1 MVTSTFD
8 IAGPLPEGTTVL
20 EASAGTGKT
29 WTVGALVT
37 RYVAEGEAT
46 LDEMLLITFSRAA
59 SQELRERVRAA
70 LVEAERVLADPAAAD
85 RSDALVARLLA
96 ADEAEP
102 GEPARRLRDAL
113 AGYDAATIATTHEF
127 CQLVLRSLG
136 VAGDTD
142 ARARLVEDL
151 TDLVVE
157 VTDDLY
163 LARYAGEESPPF
175 PLEDART
182 LARDVVEDPQARI
195 TPDLDD
201 ESTTGGARVG
211 FACAVRAEVD
221 RRKRKLG
228 ILSFDDL
235 LSRLAAALQDED
247 APARMRM
254 QARWRIVMVDEFQ
267 DTDPVQ
273 WKVIQRAFVG
283 RATVVLI
290 GDPKQAIY
298 RFRGGDVVTYLRAR
312 DTAGTLQTLGTN
324 WRSDAA
330 LLESLQVVLEGAALG
345 HPDIVVHP
353 VEAHHPGSRLVGAP
367 ESAPFRIRQVVR
379 DSFALTRD
387 DCIAAGDARAH
398 IARDC
403 AADIARLLDSG
414 ATWDGSP
421 VEAGHVAV
429 LVSDRKKGMLVQEQ
443 LRSRGIPA
451 VVAGGGQ
458 VFKEP
463 AADDWLALLEGL
475 AEPHRSDR
483 VRAAALTCFFG
494 HTVAELDT
502 GGDVLTDEVSDRL
515 RGWALLLRGHGVA
528 ALFAAAEALGLG
540 ERVLR
545 RVGGERFL
553 TDLRHLA
560 QVLHEAATR
569 DRLGLTG
576 LLGWFHEE
584 RRQTA
589 SATERTRRLDSDAAA
604 VQIVTIHASKGLQYP
619 VVYLPFACEAFV
631 FPTVHALYHDDEGER
646 CLDVARAGPDWTDHD
661 SRHRAEEAGDELR
674 DLYVSLTRAQSQ
686 VVTWWA
692 PTANTRNG
700 GLHRLLFGRGPGAAV
715 VPDQC
720 AVPTDEEATHRL
732 TAVAGAG
739 GPVLEASVVP
749 DSGLSPR
756 REPRPAMDV
765 RHFDREVDADWRRTS
780 YSGLIRAEVPLPGV
794 TSEREEPVLDDEPEP
809 VDDGVGPAVPEPDEA
824 MVSPM
829 ADLPAG
835 ADFGS
840 LVHAVLEH
848 ADPNAPDL
856 KAELR
861 AQVVDQLRWWPVA
874 VDPELL
880 AEALVPLHHTPL
892 GPLMPGLTLTDL
904 PLDDRLRELDF
915 EIPLVGGD
923 HRDATREIVLLRDVA
938 PLLRRHLD
946 PGDPMRDYAGRLE
959 QPVLG
964 DQPLRG
970 YLSGSIDVVFRVPA
984 GSGQRFVVADWKT
997 NMLGEPG
1004 RQITADDYAPDRLA
1018 DAMLHSHY
1026 PLQALIY
1033 SVVLHRFLRWRLTG
1047 YDPAQHLGGVVYL
1060 YLRGM
1065 CGPETPVVD
1074 GHPAGV
1080 FSWSLPP
1087 DLVVALSDL
1096 LDRSPAEVSA

>member
-1 MVTSTFD
+1 MRQTFN
-8 IAGPLPEGTTVL
+8 IADPLPDGTTVL

-37 RYVAEGEAT
+37 RYIAEGEAT

-70 LVEAERVLADPAAAD
+70 LVGAERTLADPAGAD
-85 RSDALVARLLA
+85 ADDALVARLLA
-96 ADEAEP
+96 ADVAEP

-113 AGYDAATIATTHEF
+113 AAYDGATIATTHEF

-151 TDLVVE
+151 TDLVAE

-163 LARYAGEESPPF
+163 LARFGGLEAPPF

-182 LARDVVEDPQARI
+182 LARDVVEDPQAMI
-195 TPDLDD
+195 TPVVDD
-201 ESTTGGARVG
+201 DSTTGGARVA
-211 FACAVRAEVD
+211 FAHAVRTEVD
-221 RRKRKLG
+221 RRKRRLG

-235 LSRLAAALQDED
+235 LSRLAAALEAED
-247 APARMRM
+247 APARLRMR
-254 QARWRIVMVDEFQ
+254 ARWRIVMVDEFQ

-273 WKVIQRAFVG
+273 WQVIERAFVG

-312 DTAGTLQTLGTN
+312 ETAGTLQTLGTN

-345 HPDIVVHP
+345 HAEIVVHP
-353 VEAHHPGSRLVGAP
+353 VRAYHPGCRLAGAP

-379 DSFALTRD
+379 DGFALTKD
-387 DCIAAGDARAH
+387 GEISAGDARAH

-403 AADIARLLDSG
+403 AADIARLLTAE
-414 ATWDGSP
+414 ATWDGNA
-421 VEAGHVAV
+421 VEAGHIAV
-429 LVSDRKKGMLVQEQ
+429 LVSDRNKGMLVQEQ
-443 LRSRGIPA
+443 LRARGIPA

-475 AEPHRSDR
+475 AEPSRSDR

-494 HTVAELDT
+494 HTTVELDT
-502 GGDVLTDEVSDRL
+502 GGDELTDAVSDRL
-515 RGWALLLRGHGVA
+515 RGWALLMRGQGVA
-528 ALFAAAEALGLG
+528 AVFAAAEQRGLA

-576 LLGWFHEE
+576 LLAWFREE
-584 RRQTA
+584 RRQRA
-589 SATERTRRLDSDAAA
+589 SATERTRRLDNDAAA

-619 VVYLPFACEAFV
+619 VVYLPFACEAYV
-631 FPTVHALYHDDEGER
+631 FPTGHALYHDDAGVR
-646 CLDVARAGPDWTDHD
+646 CLDVARGGPDWQDHD
-661 SRHRAEEAGDELR
+661 ARHKAEEAGDELR
-674 DLYVSLTRAQSQ
+674 DLYVALTRAQSQ

-700 GLHRLLFGRGPGAAV
+700 GLHRLLFGRGQGEAT
-715 VPDQC
+715 VPDQR
-720 AVPTDEEATHRL
+720 AVPMDAEATRRL
-732 TAVAGAG
+732 TSIAAAG
-739 GPVLEASVVP
+739 GPALEASVVP
-749 DSGLSPR
+749 ESDLVPT
-756 REPRPAMDV
+756 REPAPRMDV
-765 RHFDREVDADWRRTS
+765 RHFDRHVDAEWRRTS

-809 VDDGVGPAVPEPDEA
+809 VEDPVEPTAPDSVEAPA
-824 MVSPM
+824 SPM

-848 ADPNAPDL
+848 ADPGATDL
-856 KAELR
+856 LAELR
-861 AQVVDQLRWWPVA
+861 SHTVDQLRWWPVA
-874 VDPELL
+874 VDAGTL

-904 PLDDRLRELDF
+904 PLEDRLRELDF
-915 EIPLVGGD
+915 EFPLVGGD
-923 HRDATREIVLLRDVA
+923 HRDPTRTGVLLRDVA
-938 PLLRRHLD
+938 PLLRDHLP
-946 PGDPMRDYAGRLE
+946 PGDPMRHYADRLE

-964 DQPLRG
+964 DQALRG
-970 YLSGSIDVVFRVPA
+970 YLSGSIDVVFRVRA
-984 GSGQRFVVADWKT
+984 GTGHRYVVADWKT
-997 NMLGEPG
+997 NMLGERG
-1004 RQITADDYAPDRLA
+1004 QALTAADYAPDRLA

-1026 PLQALIY
+1026 PLQALLY
-1033 SVVLHRFLRWRLTG
+1033 SVVLHRFLRWRLPG
-1047 YDPAQHLGGVVYL
+1047 YTPAEHLGGVVYL
-1060 YLRGM
+1060 YVRGM

-1080 FSWSLPP
+1080 FSWALPP
-1087 DLVVALSDL
+1087 ELVVALSDL
-1096 LDRSPAEVSA
+1096 LDRNPLEVSV

>member
-1 MVTSTFD
+1 MTQTFD
-8 IAGPLPEGTTVL
+8 IADELPDGTTVL

-37 RYVAEGEAT
+37 RYVAEGKAT

-70 LVEAERVLADPAAAD
+70 LVEAERTLADPAGAD
-85 RSDALVARLLA
+85 RSDALVRRLLA
-96 ADEAEP
+96 ADSEAP

-113 AGYDAATIATTHEF
+113 AAYDAATIATTHEF

-142 ARARLVEDL
+142 ARAQLVEDL
-151 TDLVVE
+151 TDLVAE

-163 LARYAGEESPPF
+163 LARFGGQESPPF
-175 PLEDART
+175 PLEDARS
-182 LARDVVEDPQARI
+182 LARDVVEDPQATI
-195 TPDLDD
+195 TPDPDGP
-201 ESTTGGARVG
+201 TTGGARVA
-211 FACAVRAEVD
+211 FAHAVRTEVD
-221 RRKRKLG
+221 RRKRRLG

-235 LSRLAAALQDED
+235 LSRLAAALREED

-273 WKVIQRAFVG
+273 WQVIERAFVG
-283 RATVVLI
+283 AATVVLI

-324 WRSDAA
+324 WRTDEA

-345 HPDIVVHP
+345 HAEIVVHP
-353 VEAHHPGSRLVGAP
+353 VRAHHPGSRLAGAP
-367 ESAPFRIRQVVR
+367 QPAPFRIRQVVR
-379 DSFALTRD
+379 DGFALTRD
-387 DCIAAGDARAH
+387 GEISAGDARAH

-403 AADIARLLDSG
+403 AADIARLLASG
-414 ATWDGSP
+414 ATWAGDA

-429 LVSDRKKGMLVQEQ
+429 LVSDRNKGMLVQEQ
-443 LRSRGIPA
+443 LRARGIPA

-458 VFKEP
+458 VFREP
-463 AADDWLALLEGL
+463 AADDWLTLLEGL

-494 HTVAELDT
+494 RTTEELDS
-502 GGDVLTDEVSDRL
+502 GGDAVTDDVSDRL

-528 ALFAAAEALGLG
+528 ALFAAAEAQGLG

-553 TDLRHLA
+553 TDLRHLS
-560 QVLHEAATR
+560 QMLHDTATR

-576 LLGWFHEE
+576 LLGWFREE
-584 RRQTA
+584 RRQRA
-589 SATERTRRLDSDAAA
+589 SATERTRRLDNDAAA

-631 FPTVHALYHDDEGER
+631 FPTGHALYHDDAGER
-646 CLDVARAGPDWTDHD
+646 CLDVAREGPQWQDHD
-661 SRHRAEEAGDELR
+661 ARHRAEEAGDELR
-674 DLYVSLTRAQSQ
+674 DLYVALTRAQSQ

-700 GLHRLLFGRGPGAAV
+700 GLHRLLFGRGRGDAT
-715 VPDQC
+715 VPDQR
-720 AVPTDEEATHRL
+720 AVPTDVEATGRL
-732 TAVAGAG
+732 TSIAAAG
-739 GPVLEASVVP
+739 GPALEASAVP
-749 DSGLSPR
+749 DSELEPTPESP
-756 REPRPAMDV
+756 PPMDV
-765 RHFDREVDADWRRTS
+765 RHFDRAVDADWRRTS
-780 YSGLIRAEVPLPGV
+780 YSGLIRAEAPLPGV
-794 TSEREEPVLDDEPEP
+794 TSEREETVLDDEPEP
-809 VDDGVGPAVPEPDEA
+809 VDETVETTAPEVDA
-824 MVSPM
+824 ALASPM

-848 ADPNAPDL
+848 ADPEAPDL
-856 KAELR
+856 LAELR
-861 AQVVDQLRWWPVA
+861 SHAAEQLRWWPVA
-874 VDPELL
+874 VDPETL

-892 GPLMPGLTLTDL
+892 GPLMPGLTLADL
-904 PLDDRLRELDF
+904 PLADRLRELDF
-915 EIPLVGGD
+915 EFPLVGGD
-923 HRDATREIVLLRDVA
+923 HRDPSRASVLLRDVA
-938 PLLRRHLD
+938 PLLRQHLAA
-946 PGDPMRDYAGRLE
+946 GDPMRDYAERLE
-959 QPVLG
+959 QPILG

-970 YLSGSIDVVFRVPA
+970 YLSGSIDVVFRIP
-984 GSGQRFVVADWKT
+984 GSSGHRYVVADWKT
-997 NMLGEPG
+997 NLLGERG
-1004 RQITADDYAPDRLA
+1004 RPLTAADYAPDRLA
-1018 DAMLHSHY
+1018 EAMLHSHY
-1026 PLQALIY
+1026 PLQALLY
-1033 SVVLHRFLRWRLTG
+1033 SVVLHRFLRWRLPG
-1047 YDPAQHLGGVVYL
+1047 YRPEQHLGGVVYL
-1060 YLRGM
+1060 YVRGM
-1065 CGPETPVVD
+1065 CGPQTPAVD

-1080 FSWSLPP
+1080 FSWPLPP
-1087 DLVVALSDL
+1087 ELVTSLSDL
-1096 LDRSPAEVSA
+1096 LDRSPLEVPA

>member
-1 MVTSTFD
+1 MTQTFD
-8 IAGPLPEGTTVL
+8 IADDLPDGTTVL

-29 WTVGALVT
+29 WTVGALVA

-70 LVEAERVLADPAAAD
+70 LVEAERALADPAGAD
-85 RSDALVARLLA
+85 PSDALVGRLLA
-96 ADEAEP
+96 ADAAEP

-113 AGYDAATIATTHEF
+113 AAYDGATIATTHEF

-151 TDLVVE
+151 TDLVAE

-163 LARYAGEESPPF
+163 LARFGGQESPPF
-175 PLEDART
+175 PLEDARS
-182 LARDVVEDPQARI
+182 LARDVVEDPQATI
-195 TPDLDD
+195 TPDVDD
-201 ESTTGGARVG
+201 DSTTGGARVA
-211 FACAVRAEVD
+211 FAHAVRTEVD
-221 RRKRKLG
+221 RRKRRLG

-235 LSRLAAALQDED
+235 LSRLAAALEAED
-247 APARMRM
+247 APARTRM

-273 WKVIQRAFVG
+273 WQVIERAFVG

-324 WRSDAA
+324 WRSDAS
-330 LLESLQVVLEGAALG
+330 LLESLHVVLEGAALG
-345 HPDIVVHP
+345 HPEIVVHP
-353 VEAHHPGSRLVGAP
+353 VRAHHPGSRLVGAP
-367 ESAPFRIRQVVR
+367 GAAPLRLRQVVR
-379 DSFALTRD
+379 DGFALTRD
-387 DCIAAGDARAH
+387 GEISAGDARAH

-403 AADIARLLDSG
+403 AADIARLLASD
-414 ATWDGSP
+414 ATWDGHA

-429 LVSDRKKGMLVQEQ
+429 LVSDRNKGMLVQEQ
-443 LRSRGIPA
+443 LRARGIPA

-463 AADDWLALLEGL
+463 ASDDWLALLEGL

-494 HTVAELDT
+494 HTTVELDA
-502 GGDVLTDEVSDRL
+502 GGDTVTDDVSDRL
-515 RGWALLLRGHGVA
+515 RGWALLLRGQGVA
-528 ALFAAAEALGLG
+528 ALFAAAEARGLG

-560 QVLHEAATR
+560 QVLHETATR

-576 LLGWFHEE
+576 LLGWFREE
-584 RRQTA
+584 RRQRA
-589 SATERTRRLDSDAAA
+589 SATERTRRLDNDAAA

-619 VVYLPFACEAFV
+619 VVYLPFACEAYV
-631 FPTVHALYHDDEGER
+631 FPTVHALYHDDAGDR
-646 CLDVARAGPDWTDHD
+646 CLDVSREGPEWQDHD
-661 SRHRAEEAGDELR
+661 ARHKAEEAGDELR
-674 DLYVSLTRAQSQ
+674 DLYVALTRAQSQ

-700 GLHRLLFGRGPGAAV
+700 GLHRLLFGRGPREAR
-715 VPDQC
+715 VPDQR
-720 AVPTDEEATHRL
+720 AVPGDDEVTSRL
-732 TAVAGAG
+732 TAIAEAG
-739 GPVLEASVVP
+739 GPALEPSVVP
-749 DSGLSPR
+749 DSELAATRESP
-756 REPRPAMDV
+756 PPMDV
-765 RHFDREVDADWRRTS
+765 RHFGREVDADWRRTS

-809 VDDGVGPAVPEPDEA
+809 VGDLVVPTDPDPVGAPP
-824 MVSPM
+824 SPM

-848 ADPNAPDL
+848 ADPRAPDL
-856 KAELR
+856 LAELR
-861 AQVVDQLRWWPVA
+861 THAVDQLRWWPVP
-874 VDPELL
+874 VDPDTL

-892 GPLMPGLTLTDL
+892 GPLMPGLTLADL

-915 EIPLVGGD
+915 EFPLVGGD
-923 HRDATREIVLLRDVA
+923 HRDPDRANVLLRDVA
-938 PLLRRHLD
+938 PLLRDHLGPD
-946 PGDPMRDYAGRLE
+946 DPMRDYADRLE
-959 QPVLG
+959 APILG

-984 GSGQRFVVADWKT
+984 GTGHRYVVADWKT
-997 NMLGEPG
+997 NMLGERGLPL
-1004 RQITADDYAPDRLA
+1004 TAADYAPDQLA
-1018 DAMLHSHY
+1018 EAMLHSHY
-1026 PLQALIY
+1026 PLQALLY
-1033 SVVLHRFLRWRLTG
+1033 SVVLHRFLRWRLPG
-1047 YDPAQHLGGVVYL
+1047 YSPSDHLGGVVYL
-1060 YLRGM
+1060 YVRGM
-1065 CGPETPVVD
+1065 CGPETPVVG

-1080 FSWSLPP
+1080 FSWPLPP
-1087 DLVVALSDL
+1087 DLVVSLSDL
-1096 LDRSPAEVSA
+1096 LDRSPLEVSA